1 MLIAG
6 YVKSTKKEKKA
17 GFYWIVAFILEMR
30 LKAGVGFTPLIV
42 YLMKNKTEQIQ
53 PCSSFRT
60 T

>member
-30 LKAGVGFTPLIV
+30 LKAGVGSTPLLFI
-42 YLMKNKTEQIQ
+42 
-53 PCSSFRT
+53 
-60 T
+60 